1 LPGLACW
8 FHGLPQPR
16 LVISGEPG
24 TGKTTLAVL
33 LLLDLIDHLKD
44 DDPVPVLFT
53 LDGWDPDVT
62 DFSSWLACRI
72 SEDYPALRADD
83 YGHAVADALV
93 SQRQVLPILDGLD
106 EIPAPLRT
114 KVIVSLNRAMS
125 YDDQLI
131 LTTRSAE
138 YATAGTEI
146 SAASVI
152 KPDPLNSEAIAVTS
166 RRACLPIPARHG
178 AQS

>member
-1 LPGLACW
+1 MSGLACW
-8 FHGLPQPR
+8 FRRLPRPR

-44 DDPVPVLFT
+44 EDPVPVLFT
-53 LDGWDPDVT
+53 LDGWDPDTT

-72 SEDYPALRADD
+72 TEDYPALRADD
-83 YGHAVADALV
+83 YGRAVAAALV

-114 KVIVSLNRAMS
+114 KVIASLNRAMS

-138 YATAGTEI
+138 YAAAGRS

-152 KPDPLNSEAIAVTS
+152 TPDPLKPAAVPACPQGVPAPRS
-166 RRACLPIPARHG
+166 WRGMARR
-178 AQS
+178 S